1 VRIAVTGKTGQ
12 VVQCLLE
19 RGVAAGVEVV
29 AVGRPELDIIQPATL
44 LPVLEAARPDV
55 VVNAAAITAV
65 DDAEA
70 DPVAATT
77 VNADGAGHVAAAAAR
92 LGVPVIQIST
102 DYVFDGTAGRAYVES
117 DAPSPLSVYG
127 VSKLAGEQAVADAN
141 PQHLILRTAW
151 VYSPFGDNFVRTILE
166 RAGNERELAIVADQ
180 WGSPT
185 SGLDLADGI
194 LHAATRLHEGQGPH
208 GTFHLAGTG
217 SINRSGQAR
226 YILAVSLRSGGPY
239 ATVRDVA
246 ATPVPGRA
254 SRPANSSL
262 SSAAFATAFGWT
274 MPDWQVSTQAV
285 VERLVTKVPVV

>member
-19 RGVAAGVEVV
+19 RGAATGIEVI
-29 AVGRPELDIIQPATL
+29 AVGRAELDFFYPATI
-44 LPVLEAARPDV
+44 LPALEAARPDV

-70 DPVAATT
+70 DPAAATT
-77 VNADGAGHVAAAAAR
+77 VNAEGAGHVSAAAAR

-102 DYVFDGTAGRAYVES
+102 DYVFDGTAGRPYVES
-117 DAPSPLSVYG
+117 DAPNPLSVYG
-127 VSKLAGEQAVADAN
+127 THKLLGEYAVAVAN
-141 PQHLILRTAW
+141 PRHLILRTAW
-151 VYSPFGDNFVRTILE
+151 IYSPFGSNFLHTILE
-166 RAGNERELAIVADQ
+166 RARDEPELAIVADQ

-194 LHAATRLHEGQGPH
+194 LLAVARLYRGQGPH

-217 SINRSGQAR
+217 STNRSGQAR
-226 YILAVSLRSGGPY
+226 HILEASRRAGGPY

-246 ATPVPGRA
+246 ATHVPGRA
-254 SRPANSSL
+254 TRPANSSL
-262 SSAAFATAFGWT
+262 SSAAFAAAFGWT
-274 MPDWQVSTQAV
+274 MPDWQVSTEAV
-285 VERLVTKVPVV
+285 VERLAAKAAVR